1 MKNLESELAQLLAD
15 VTLYNVKPNKS
26 LSGRIRAQLGKLK
39 KDVTGL
45 RSDLVKAD
53 HNGYK

>member
-1 MKNLESELAQLLAD
+1 MKALEETLAQLLAD
-15 VTLYNVKPNKS
+15 VSQYNINPNKA
-26 LSGRIRAQLGKLK
+26 LSGRIRKQLGSVK